1 MKLVQ
6 TDARAM
12 IARLVRDRA
21 GASAAEVVLVLPI
34 MTILLFGAV
43 DVAGLAWTKIQ
54 VGAAARAGASY
65 ALTSGFD
72 EAGITSAATNAT
84 GLAVTVGT
92 PTQSFGCPNETTGIT
107 ETADDSTACP
117 DSGDLPGEYVTVD
130 TSADYSPIFGWPG
143 LSDPVPLAAQAQ
155 VRIS

>member
-1 MKLVQ
+1 
-6 TDARAM
+6 M
-12 IARLVRDRA
+12 IARLAGDRA
-21 GASAAEVVLVLPI
+21 GASAAEFVLVLPI
-34 MTILLFGAV
+34 MTVLLFGAV

-72 EAGITSAATNAT
+72 EAGITSAASNAT
-84 GLAVTVGT
+84 GLAVTVDA
-92 PTQSFGCPNETTGIT
+92 PTQSYGCPNETTGIA
-107 ETADDSTACP
+107 ETADESTACP
-117 DSGDLPGEYVTVD
+117 DSGEMPGEYVTVG

-143 LSDPVPLAAQAQ
+143 LSDPVSLAARAQ